1 MYGPRFFVGYTFL
14 AACKKKKKNRK
25 KERQIDDWTD
35 KSIHFT
41 EPPHYTQIHKTGR
54 DNHC

>member
-14 AACKKKKKNRK
+14 AACKKKKNIK

-41 EPPHYTQIHKTGR
+41 
-54 DNHC
+54 

>member
-41 EPPHYTQIHKTGR
+41 ELPHYTQIHKTGR